1 MKNTLR
7 AASVAAFLITLAF
20 LIHNFNAS
28 YYEPVVLG
36 FEKPT
41 DYADMAKIANA
52 NWSFAF
58 TSSGIAHIVTGF
70 SMIFL
75 GLGLMQ
81 VFRNFSVAASRLVV
95 VSAFISGL
103 GFLLTGI
110 SDIPGTYYGDILG
123 QQNPD
128 YSVNILL
135 MKSMFRGS
143 VNTMAIVGLSW
154 FAGQV
159 AWCSWKSGI
168 YNKWFAAY
176 GYFNVLPGLGALVIP
191 FIGFLY
197 LRIAW
202 PWMLVLGF
210 MLWKQA
216 NAENSA
222 ATGSVAR

>member
-1 MKNTLR
+1 MKNTIK

-75 GLGLMQ
+75 GLGLMA
-81 VFRNFSVAASRLVV
+81 VFRNFSVAASRLIV
-95 VSAFISGL
+95 VSSFISGL

-110 SDIPGTYYGDILG
+110 SDIPGTYYGDILS

-159 AWCSWKSGI
+159 AWCSWKSGLF
-168 YNKWFAAY
+168 NKWFAGF
-176 GYFNVLPGLGALVIP
+176 GYVNALPGLGALVIP
-191 FIGFLY
+191 FIGFAY
-197 LRIAW
+197 LRLA
-202 PWMLVLGF
+202 PLWMLWLGF
-210 MLWKQA
+210 LLWKQA
-216 NAENSA
+216 NADNSA
-222 ATGSVAR
+222 AAGSVAG

>member
-1 MKNTLR
+1 MKNTIK
-7 AASVAAFLITLAF
+7 AASVAAFLIALAF

-75 GLGLMQ
+75 GLGLMA
-81 VFRNFSVAASRLVV
+81 VFRNFSVAASRLIV
-95 VSAFISGL
+95 VSSFISGL

-110 SDIPGTYYGDILG
+110 SDIPGTYYGDILS

-159 AWCSWKSGI
+159 AWCSWKSGRF
-168 YNKWFAAY
+168 NKWFAGF
-176 GYFNVLPGLGALVIP
+176 GYVNVLPGLGALVIP
-191 FIGFLY
+191 FIGFAY
-197 LRIAW
+197 LRLA
-202 PWMLVLGF
+202 PLWMLWLGF
-210 MLWKQA
+210 LLWKQA
-216 NAENSA
+216 TADNSA
-222 ATGSVAR
+222 AG

>member
-1 MKNTLR
+1 MKNTIR
-7 AASVAAFLITLAF
+7 AASVAAVLIVVAF

-28 YYEPVVLG
+28 YYEPVKLG

-70 SMIFL
+70 AMIFL
-75 GLGLMQ
+75 GLGLME
-81 VFRNFSVAASRLVV
+81 VFRGFSVAASRLVV
-95 VSAFISGL
+95 VSGFISGL

-110 SDIPGTYYGDILG
+110 SDIPGTFYGDILSAR
-123 QQNPD
+123 NPE
-128 YSVNILL
+128 YSVDILL

-159 AWCSWKSGI
+159 AWCTWKSGI
-168 YNKWFAAY
+168 FNKWFAAY
-176 GYFNVLPGLGALVIP
+176 GYLNVLPGLGALVVP
-191 FIGFLY
+191 FIGFAY
-197 LRIAW
+197 LKLA
-202 PWMLVLGF
+202 PLWMLWLGLL
-210 MLWKQA
+210 LWKQSTA
-216 NAENSA
+216 DKSIA
-222 ATGSVAR
+222 ASSIAG

>member
-1 MKNTLR
+1 MKNTVR

-28 YYEPVVLG
+28 YYEPRILG

-81 VFRNFSVAASRLVV
+81 VFRGFSAAASRLVV

-110 SDIPGTYYGDILG
+110 SDIPGTYYGDILS

-168 YNKWFAAY
+168 FNKWFAGF
-176 GYFNVLPGLGALVIP
+176 GYVNVLPGLGALVIP
-191 FIGFLY
+191 FIGFAY
-197 LRIAW
+197 LRLAPLWILW
-202 PWMLVLGF
+202 LGF
-210 MLWKQA
+210 LLWQQA
-216 NAENSA
+216 NADNSA
-222 ATGSVAR
+222 AAGSVAG

>member
-1 MKNTLR
+1 MKNTIR
-7 AASVAAFLITLAF
+7 AASVAAILIVVAF

-28 YYEPVVLG
+28 YYEPVKLG

-70 SMIFL
+70 AMIFL
-75 GLGLMQ
+75 GLGLMA
-81 VFRNFSVAASRLVV
+81 VFQGFSVAASRLVV
-95 VSAFISGL
+95 VSGFVSGL

-110 SDIPGTYYGDILG
+110 SDIPGTFYGDILSA
-123 QQNPD
+123 QNPE
-128 YSVNILL
+128 YSVDILL

-159 AWCSWKSGI
+159 AWCAWKSRI
-168 YNKWFAAY
+168 FNKWFAAF
-176 GYFNVLPGLGALVIP
+176 GCLNVLPGLGALVVP
-191 FIGFLY
+191 FIGFAY
-197 LRIAW
+197 LKLA
-202 PWMLVLGF
+202 PLWMLWLGLL
-210 MLWKQA
+210 LWKQSTADQSIA
-216 NAENSA
+216 NNSIAE
-222 ATGSVAR
+222 